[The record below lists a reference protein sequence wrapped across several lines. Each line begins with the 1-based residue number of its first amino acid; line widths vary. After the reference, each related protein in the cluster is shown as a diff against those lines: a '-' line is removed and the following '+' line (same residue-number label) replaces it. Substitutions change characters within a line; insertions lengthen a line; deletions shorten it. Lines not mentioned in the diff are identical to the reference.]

1 MKSVSST
8 RRKLTKLEIKSEDRP
23 IQKTA
28 ILQVML
34 LLQTF
39 SECLVKMFC
48 GTGKSRVI
56 KRVVIEQ
63 KKSLS
68 VIVFPSLA
76 LIRQFTKDYLGDIDA
91 KLYSLLNVSSE
102 ELTHITSTTDP
113 AQILHFLNNP
123 KTKSQKKIIC
133 VTYQSLQV
141 LLDNLGDSKIGLAC
155 FDEAHRT
162 TSPETKE
169 LVYGDEYRAKYE
181 KRVFFTATPLNANGI
196 TMFDRERNEMGTYGD
211 CGPLACE
218 YTYLQGLRDAF
229 LSLFELRVD
238 LYTQDTLGNMYES
251 IARAIL
257 TTGNT
262 RVLTFHADA
271 AAESDSETSVLR
283 FVDKAKFVEAF
294 RAVCVKEFPD
304 KVGMFPDE
312 RITFRAIT
320 ASTKNKDA
328 ILGEFETC
336 SDTEIY
342 IVASCRTIGEGVDT
356 KQANMCVFVDPKT
369 SPKDIIQNI
378 GRICRKIAGT
388 TRQPATIL
396 IPVCIGWEKYREAGD
411 DPEVQDKLIRE
422 QLNDR
427 ENGDYNAIMNVC
439 AALKQED
446 PELYELCLKYPSN
459 FTESERKHALE
470 EQGFR
475 VLDDDEEADDDLE
488 CNVLHQDEID
498 ELVENGERVEIHT
511 SNTEQPI
518 IYRGFDDEDGD
529 ADEDEDER
537 PIQRFYE
544 VEEENDDGEMETRYH
559 RIVPMEGREDA
570 EENKRLNPPKTTNR
584 PRMNIHTNDEIKLT
598 WKMGDVMLGE
608 QFGTGVLE
616 CEVERMDNDEIWME
630 NHGRMCEFIDEKGRA
645 PKLCGAKN
653 IEEKQIGSWIT
664 NQKYQYDSR
673 GPEFSKI
680 RMKNIERWQIWTDT
694 LEKYKK
700 YLVIDHVQNW
710 KDTHKKICDFID
722 ANDKIP
728 SQHTNDTEEKRL
740 GSWVSHQKNKYDPRG
755 SEFSNIIMKT
765 PEIWQTWTD
774 TIQKYKKYLM
784 IDNIQNWKDNHK
796 QLCDFIDENG
806 KRPRCSGE
814 KVDSHEKR
822 LGCWVSNQKTNYDL
836 RGSEYSKHIMNTTPE
851 IWQIWRETIEDLRYN
866 KHLIVDDVQVWKENH
881 QQMCE
886 FIDENGRVPSQNAK
900 ANDENE
906 KTLARWIG
914 TQKKTYDENGPE
926 SSSCIMKTN
935 PEIWTIWTNTLADP
949 KYNGFIKRK
958 FHIVKSSEDPVQ
970 HWKITLSRVCEFI
983 DTNKKTPPH
992 SSGDENEKTLARWIG
1007 TQKKT
1012 YDENG
1017 PESSSCIMKN
1027 VAEIW
1032 KIWNDTLADP
1042 KYKEHLDY
1050 DRVEVWKAKHTEM
1063 CNYINL
1069 TGKSPCCSSKVE
1081 KTRKLANWVSD
1092 QKKKY
1097 YNPKGSEHSNR
1108 IMKTNPEIWRLWRDT
1123 LADPKY
1129 NVLNR
1134 KIAEKTSECPVQHW
1148 KNMFENVCSYIEKN
1162 KKAPSHSSKCK
1173 NEKSMEG
1180 WIHRQK
1186 ESFDSNG
1193 SEFSNNIM
1201 KNAPEVWKLWSDA
1214 LSNPKYKDALTSKT
1228 RNELNDDWKKTLLE
1242 VCNFIETNKKT
1253 PSYSCE
1259 KGTKEK
1265 SLAYW
1270 IGTQRKNYDP
1280 RGPDFT
1286 TKIMKNPEIWQLWTD
1301 TLADPKYHA
1310 ALNVKTGRRVNGY
1323 SSPSPPPTKPKPRL
1337 VNKKSHLIPNPASSL
1352 ECSAPE
1358 TNPISNSSNP
1368 KRVITDSPYKLTG
1381 RAWSSQKSTTT
1392 HEKLRSNPAE
1402 WHAYHAA
1409 RDISFQGYTD
1419 QSQIPRNR
1427 IIAHLADKR
1436 KHRLRILD
1444 LGCGRNNIAQH
1455 YADAD
1460 KDHKFA
1466 IQGYDHVVEEG
1477 STARAGNIADLS
1489 AQEHDES
1496 ADICVYSQSLM
1507 GTDWPTYLTEGH
1519 RMLRYNGE
1527 FIISEHIKMLDDVR
1541 AELGRLGCK
1550 IESEA
1555 VDDSDADDKV
1565 SKWFVLVARKV

>member
-1 MKSVSST
+1 MAKKIEINISQLFIYSVFKKNQDENMKSVSST

-294 RAVCVKEFPD
+294 RAVCAKEFPD
-304 KVGMFPDE
+304 KVGMFADE

-475 VLDDDEEADDDLE
+475 VLEEEDDDTCEGDDADDRE
-488 CNVLHQDEID
+488 PNVLYEYDID

-529 ADEDEDER
+529 ADGEDADDEDADEDER

-570 EENKRLNPPKTTNR
+570 EENKRLNPPKPTNR

-598 WKMGDVMLGE
+598 WKMGDVTLGE
-608 QFGTGVLE
+608 QFGSGVLE
-616 CEVERMDNDEIWME
+616 CEVERMDNDE
-630 NHGRMCEFIDEKGRA
+630 
-645 PKLCGAKN
+645 L
-653 IEEKQIGSWIT
+653 
-664 NQKYQYDSR
+664 
-673 GPEFSKI
+673 
-680 RMKNIERWQIWTDT
+680 
-694 LEKYKK
+694 
-700 YLVIDHVQNW
+700 
-710 KDTHKKICDFID
+710 
-722 ANDKIP
+722 
-728 SQHTNDTEEKRL
+728 
-740 GSWVSHQKNKYDPRG
+740 
-755 SEFSNIIMKT
+755 
-765 PEIWQTWTD
+765 
-774 TIQKYKKYLM
+774 
-784 IDNIQNWKDNHK
+784 
-796 QLCDFIDENG
+796 
-806 KRPRCSGE
+806 
-814 KVDSHEKR
+814 
-822 LGCWVSNQKTNYDL
+822 
-836 RGSEYSKHIMNTTPE
+836 
-851 IWQIWRETIEDLRYN
+851 
-866 KHLIVDDVQVWKENH
+866 WKENH

-886 FIDENGRVPSQNAK
+886 FIDENGKAPSHGSK
-900 ANDENE
+900 YPEE
-906 KTLARWIG
+906 KRLAGWVG
-914 TQKKTYDENGPE
+914 NQKGNYN
-926 SSSCIMKTN
+926 SSGAEMSKRRMKN
-935 PEIWTIWTNTLADP
+935 PEIWQIWTDTLNDPKYCDALADFIQIWKSSHLCMCCFIEKNNYRPSSMSKFPEEKKIGNWTCRQITNYDTRGSDYSKRTLKHSEVWQIWTDTLNDPKYCDALADFIQIWKNNHHNMCEFIDKEHKVPPSASVKYSPEIQKLGRWVGTQKGNYDPRGSEFSTNVMKKHLEIWQIWNDTLSDPKYNKHLCLDPIQEWKNRLYKTRKFINDNGKQPSVISKDKEEITLGHWIVSQKKNYNEKGSNFSKDGMKTPEIWQTWTNTLADP
-949 KYNGFIKRK
+949 MYSEVLADFIQIWNNNYSKM
-958 FHIVKSSEDPVQ
+958 
-970 HWKITLSRVCEFI
+970 CEFI
-983 DTNKKTPPH
+983 EKNGYRPSSTSVDDHEKKIGSWVCNQTTNYDTRGSDYSKRTLKH
-992 SSGDENEKTLARWIG
+992 S
-1007 TQKKT
+1007 
-1012 YDENG
+1012 
-1017 PESSSCIMKN
+1017 
-1027 VAEIW
+1027 EIW
-1032 KIWNDTLADP
+1032 KIWNDTLINPIYCDALATPIQD
-1042 KYKEHLDY
+1042 
-1050 DRVEVWKAKHTEM
+1050 WKSKHKKLCE
-1063 CNYINL
+1063 YIN
-1069 TGKSPCCSSKVE
+1069 
-1081 KTRKLANWVSD
+1081 
-1092 QKKKY
+1092 
-1097 YNPKGSEHSNR
+1097 
-1108 IMKTNPEIWRLWRDT
+1108 
-1123 LADPKY
+1123 
-1129 NVLNR
+1129 
-1134 KIAEKTSECPVQHW
+1134 
-1148 KNMFENVCSYIEKN
+1148 KN
-1162 KKAPSHSSKCK
+1162 KKGPKQMGSKDPEEKIIGKWLSH
-1173 NEKSMEG
+1173 
-1180 WIHRQK
+1180 QK
-1186 ESFDSNG
+1186 G
-1193 SEFSNNIM
+1193 
-1201 KNAPEVWKLWSDA
+1201 
-1214 LSNPKYKDALTSKT
+1214 
-1228 RNELNDDWKKTLLE
+1228 
-1242 VCNFIETNKKT
+1242 
-1253 PSYSCE
+1253 
-1259 KGTKEK
+1259 
-1265 SLAYW
+1265 
-1270 IGTQRKNYDP
+1270 NYDP
-1280 RGPDFT
+1280 RGSEYSKT
-1286 TKIMKNPEIWQLWTD
+1286 IMKSNPEIWQIWTE
-1301 TLADPKYHA
+1301 TIQKYPCLKKQGQEQEA
-1310 ALNVKTGRRVNGY
+1310 
-1323 SSPSPPPTKPKPRL
+1323 SSPILQSPPPSPPIQETSQSKPKGIS
-1337 VNKKSHLIPNPASSL
+1337 KKSHLIPNPAVSL

-1358 TNPISNSSNP
+1358 TNPSNP

-1381 RAWSSQKSTTT
+1381 KLWSTQKSTTT

-1427 IIAHLADKR
+1427 IIAHIANKR

-1555 VDDSDADDKV
+1555 ADASDADDKV

>member
-1 MKSVSST
+1 MSHNTTAFVKDRPVQT
-8 RRKLTKLEIKSEDRP
+8 KAFNEVTKL
-23 IQKTA
+23 
-28 ILQVML
+28 LQ
-34 LLQTF
+34 
-39 SECLVKMFC
+39 SRDECLVKMFC

-56 KRVVIEQ
+56 QRIILERKHP
-63 KKSLS
+63 LS
-68 VIVFPSLA
+68 VVVFPSLA
-76 LIRQFTKDYLGDIDA
+76 LIRQFTKDYLGNVRNIG
-91 KLYSLLNVSSE
+91 LLNVSSE
-102 ELTHITSTTDP
+102 ELAHITSTTDP
-113 AQILHFLNNP
+113 VQIHHFLHNP
-123 KTKSQKKIIC
+123 KTKHQQKIIC
-133 VTYQSLQV
+133 VTYQSLDV
-141 LLDNLGDSKIGLAC
+141 LLSSIGDTKIGIAC

-162 TSPETKE
+162 TSPEAKE
-169 LVYGDEYRAKYE
+169 LVYGDEYHAKYE
-181 KRVFFTATPLNANGI
+181 KRIFFTATPVNANGI
-196 TMFDRERNEMGTYGD
+196 TMFDRERNEMRTYGD

-218 YTYLQGLRDAF
+218 YTYLQGLRDGILA
-229 LSLFELRVD
+229 LFELRID

-294 RAVCVKEFPD
+294 RSVCVKEFPD
-304 KVGMFPDE
+304 KVGMFADE

-320 ASTKNKDA
+320 ASTKDKDA
-328 ILGEFETC
+328 ILGAFETC

-356 KQANMCVFVDPKT
+356 KKANMCVFVDPKS

-378 GRICRKIAGT
+378 GRICRKVAGSVE
-388 TRQPATIL
+388 RQPATVL
-396 IPVCIGWEKYREAGD
+396 IPICIGWEKYREAGD

-427 ENGDYNAIMNVC
+427 DNGDYNAIMNVC

-475 VLDDDEEADDDLE
+475 VLEDDDDNCEGDNADADADDRE
-488 CNVLHQDEID
+488 PNVLYEYDID
-498 ELVENGERVEIHT
+498 ELVENGEIVEIHT

-518 IYRGFDDEDGD
+518 VYRGFDDEDGED
-529 ADEDEDER
+529 ADDEDER

-559 RIVPMEGREDA
+559 RIVPMEGRE
-570 EENKRLNPPKTTNR
+570 EEDDLTRRLNPPKATSR
-584 PRMNIHTNDEIKLT
+584 PRMNIHTNDEIKLL
-598 WKMGDVMLGE
+598 WKMGDVTLGE
-608 QFGTGVLE
+608 QFGSGVLE
-616 CEVERMDNDEIWME
+616 CEVERMDKDELWME
-630 NHGRMCEFIDEKGRA
+630 NH
-645 PKLCGAKN
+645 
-653 IEEKQIGSWIT
+653 
-664 NQKYQYDSR
+664 QK
-673 GPEFSKI
+673 
-680 RMKNIERWQIWTDT
+680 
-694 LEKYKK
+694 
-700 YLVIDHVQNW
+700 
-710 KDTHKKICDFID
+710 
-722 ANDKIP
+722 
-728 SQHTNDTEEKRL
+728 
-740 GSWVSHQKNKYDPRG
+740 
-755 SEFSNIIMKT
+755 
-765 PEIWQTWTD
+765 
-774 TIQKYKKYLM
+774 
-784 IDNIQNWKDNHK
+784 
-796 QLCDFIDENG
+796 
-806 KRPRCSGE
+806 
-814 KVDSHEKR
+814 
-822 LGCWVSNQKTNYDL
+822 
-836 RGSEYSKHIMNTTPE
+836 
-851 IWQIWRETIEDLRYN
+851 
-866 KHLIVDDVQVWKENH
+866 
-881 QQMCE
+881 MCE
-886 FIDENGRVPSQNAK
+886 FIDENGRVPSPSSK
-900 ANDENE
+900 ASDENE
-906 KTLARWIG
+906 KKLARWIG
-914 TQKKTYDENGPE
+914 TQKQTYDENGPE
-926 SSSCIMKTN
+926 SSRCIMKTN
-935 PEIWTIWTNTLADP
+935 PEIWTTWTKTLADP
-949 KYNGFIKRK
+949 KYNWFIKRK

-970 HWKITLSRVCEFI
+970 HWKITLSKVCVFI
-983 DTNKKTPPH
+983 DTNKKTPSH
-992 SSGDENEKTLARWIG
+992 SSACENEKTLARWIS

-1012 YDENG
+1012 YNENG
-1017 PESSSCIMKN
+1017 SEYSSCIMKN
-1027 VAEIW
+1027 VPEIW
-1032 KIWNDTLADP
+1032 KIWNDTLSDP

-1069 TGKSPCCSSKVE
+1069 TGKSPCCSSKVQ

-1123 LADPKY
+1123 LADPRY

-1186 ESFDSNG
+1186 ESFDLNG

-1214 LSNPKYKDALTSKT
+1214 LSNPKFKEALTSKT

-1301 TLADPKYHA
+1301 TLQKYSEVLILDVVQVWKNNHAKMCEFIEKKGRIPSTTPQDPSEKNLGSWVGSQKLKYDSRSPE
-1310 ALNVKTGRRVNGY
+1310 LSMGGMKTPEIWQIWTETIQKYPFLKKQGQETPCPP
-1323 SSPSPPPTKPKPRL
+1323 PSPQIQETSKSKPKHRL
-1337 VNKKSHLIPNPASSL
+1337 VIKKSHLIPNPSL

-1358 TNPISNSSNP
+1358 TNPSNP

-1381 RAWSSQKSTTT
+1381 RAWSTQKSTTT

-1409 RDISFQGYTD
+1409 RDISFQGYSD

-1427 IIAHLADKR
+1427 IIAHLANKR

-1477 STARAGNIADLS
+1477 STARVGNIADLS
-1489 AQEHDES
+1489 AQEDDES
-1496 ADICVYSQSLM
+1496 TDICIYSQSLM
-1507 GTDWPTYLTEGH
+1507 GSDWREYLTEGH
-1519 RMLRYNGE
+1519 RILRYNGE

-1555 VDDSDADDKV
+1555 ADDAGSAEAVEASDADDKV
-1565 SKWFVLVARKV
+1565 AKWFVLVARKV